1 MEIQM
6 LKIMEIATDRL
17 MNFMIIVLNT
27 VYKYIRS
34 GLF

>member
-6 LKIMEIATDRL
+6 LKIMEIVTDRL
-17 MNFMIIVLNT
+17 MNFMIIILNT